1 MIKHVFSVVIIILI
15 FAFIFFTY
23 ATYMS
28 QNNQVKIKTNRA
40 LPLLR
45 NDTMNVIE
53 FNSGYNDDSKKIK
66 RNFWK
71 LFKKND

>member
-1 MIKHVFSVVIIILI
+1 MCI
-15 FAFIFFTY
+15 FIFFIVSIY
-23 ATYMS
+23 KS
-28 QNNQVKIKTNRA
+28 DINKKKINYNRINVYKKIEKNIPN

-45 NDTMNVIE
+45 NDTNDVIE
-53 FNSGYNDDSKKIK
+53 FNSGFNNDNNKIK